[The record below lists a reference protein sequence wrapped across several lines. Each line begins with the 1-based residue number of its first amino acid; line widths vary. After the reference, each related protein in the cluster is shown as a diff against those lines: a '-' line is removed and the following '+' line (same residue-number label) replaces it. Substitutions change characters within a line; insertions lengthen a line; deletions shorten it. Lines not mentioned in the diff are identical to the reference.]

1 MTSCILHTHIQRNYS
16 CLYNFNRVKLFEGS
30 RLLNAGIVR
39 CSSNRRFDSTDKSNL
54 SDVVVPVAVK
64 VTSNPDDINVGE
76 EITGTKLKSEDVQIV
91 LTQFYRRSPIK
102 TLSSDHG
109 MDPTLF
115 QKAFAS
121 FKAHCLDTPVLEPE
135 IHIIMDEI
143 IRGFRYN

>member
-1 MTSCILHTHIQRNYS
+1 M
-16 CLYNFNRVKLFEGS
+16 
-30 RLLNAGIVR
+30 
-39 CSSNRRFDSTDKSNL
+39 RRYDSTDKSSL

-64 VTSNPDDINVGE
+64 VASNPDDINVGE
-76 EITGTKLKSEDVQIV
+76 EITGTKLRSEDVQTL
-91 LTQFYRRSPIK
+91 LTQFYRRPPIK

-135 IHIIMDEI
+135 LHIVMDEI
-143 IRGFRYN
+143 IRGFR